1 MIRTELRKWDK
12 YVNKKEWKDFVKS
25 LSKQDYSIYQSF
37 NSYRSHIVR
46 TEKKMDKLK
55 TQIKELKE
63 RQNEYYKKLTLVNS
77 QIDHLRKQFNFSIS
91 VSPWDKDRKDI
102 NWYCLGTITRS
113 GYNKISFNLGNM
125 KNKVRPR
132 LMDYYK
138 TNYPKKK
145 KFDYQDLDT
154 WKGRQDFCEEL
165 NKTLSKVKPQIR
177 EHIRKNPK
185 MKSLKKSIDF
195 FFPV

>member
-1 MIRTELRKWDK
+1 MIRTELRVWE
-12 YVNKKEWKDFVKS
+12 YEQKKEWKEFINS
-25 LSKQDYSIYQSF
+25 LSKKDYSLYQTF
-37 NSYRSHIVR
+37 RGYRGVIVKTDKKIER
-46 TEKKMDKLK
+46 LNQQIEKLNEDKRGYL
-55 TQIKELKE
+55 
-63 RQNEYYKKLTLVNS
+63 KKLTEVNS
-77 QIDHLRKQFNFSIS
+77 KIDHLRKQFNLS
-91 VSPWDKDRKDI
+91 VSVSSWTKDQK

-113 GYNKISFNLGNM
+113 GYNKVSFNLGNM
-125 KNKVRPR
+125 EKKVRPR
-132 LMDYYK
+132 LMDYYN

-165 NKTLSKVKPQIR
+165 TKTLSKVKPQIR

-195 FFPV
+195 FFPIP

>member
-1 MIRTELRKWDK
+1 MIRTELRVWE
-12 YVNKKEWKDFVKS
+12 YEQKKEWKEFINS
-25 LSKQDYSIYQSF
+25 LSKKDYSLYQTF
-37 NSYRSHIVR
+37 RGYRGVIVKTDKKIER
-46 TEKKMDKLK
+46 LNQQIEKLNEDKRGYL
-55 TQIKELKE
+55 
-63 RQNEYYKKLTLVNS
+63 KKLTEVNS
-77 QIDHLRKQFNFSIS
+77 KIDHLRREFNLSVS
-91 VSPWDKDRKDI
+91 VSPWTKGNGKL
-102 NWYCLGTITRS
+102 WYCKGTITRS
-113 GYNKISFNLGNM
+113 GYKNLGFNLGNM
-125 KNKVRPR
+125 EKMVRPR
-132 LMDYYK
+132 LMEYYK

-195 FFPV
+195 FFPI